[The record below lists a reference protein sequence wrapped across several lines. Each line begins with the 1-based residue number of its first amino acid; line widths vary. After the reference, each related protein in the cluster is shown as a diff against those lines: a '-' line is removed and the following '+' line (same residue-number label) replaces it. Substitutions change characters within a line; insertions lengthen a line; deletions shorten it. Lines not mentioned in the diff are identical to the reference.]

1 MRKIIFGISL
11 LIALATAGCTSTQ
24 LHQSLLV
31 HENQRLEDALYTVQ
45 AQVADLQRENDL
57 LRQQQTNQ
65 SSEPS
70 GQFRSGFWDDGF
82 DMEPPLEMPK
92 VILPSDSGT
101 TEIPESLRG
110 SQMIPVWT
118 PVR

>member
-1 MRKIIFGISL
+1 MRKIVFGISL

-31 HENQRLEDALYTVQ
+31 NENRRLEDALYTVH

-57 LRQQQTNQ
+57 LRQQQTNKFLE
-65 SSEPS
+65 SPGLS
-70 GQFRSGFWDDGF
+70 RSGFWDDDF
-82 DMEPPLEMPK
+82 DIDQPLEMPK
-92 VILPSDSGT
+92 VILPGNSGM
-101 TEIPESLRG
+101 TEIPESLG
-110 SQMIPVWT
+110 GAQMIHTWT